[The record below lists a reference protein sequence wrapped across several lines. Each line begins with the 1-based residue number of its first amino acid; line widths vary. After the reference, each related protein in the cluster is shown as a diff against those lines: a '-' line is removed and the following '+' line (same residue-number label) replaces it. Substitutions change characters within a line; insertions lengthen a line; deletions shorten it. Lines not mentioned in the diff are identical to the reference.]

1 MMIELSPTVKGKQ
14 TFAAGTKMLFDTNLM
29 SDVQSEGTGASF
41 YLYNGSLFNEAGK
54 VYYHVTDSYASIKA
68 ALSAATPLANPAQY
82 EKEVWAMFD
91 AGVAANKTVAAHSL
105 VDPVTLLPVQ
115 LPTNAIITEALL
127 LVETN
132 FTSGTSMATISL
144 GCAVD
149 AVAGLKAAT
158 LVSNAAYQA
167 TAPIKFTALT
177 PVETAAS
184 SITPLTAPRTIDA
197 TVAVEALTA
206 GKLKVLVRYT
216 VKP

>member
-1 MMIELSPTVKGKQ
+1 MILELTVIKRDKM
-14 TFAAGTKMLFDTNLM
+14 TLNNVKMLFDTALM
-29 SDVQSEGTGASF
+29 SDIQAEGSGASF
-41 YLYNGSLFNEAGK
+41 FGYLGNKNNVETQVSW
-54 VYYHVTDSYASIKA
+54 HVSESYAAIKA
-68 ALSAATPLANPAQY
+68 TIGAYAPAQAQLGLQR
-82 EKEVWAMFD
+82 EVWGLFD
-91 AGVAANKTVAAHSL
+91 AGVTANKAVGAHPL
-105 VDPVTLLPVQ
+105 LDPVTGLQIILPV
-115 LPTNAIITEALL
+115 NAIITEALL

-167 TAPIKFTALT
+167 TAPIKFTALI
-177 PVETAAS
+177 PVETAGS

-206 GKLKVLVRYT
+206 GKLKVLTRYT
-216 VKP
+216 IKP